1 MSNLTSRI
9 LSGIGLIILGI
20 FLIILSFYI
29 DESQWVTLMYG
40 VPSLIV
46 GIWLIFN
53 NKEDK
58 IEQIKG
64 AKK

>member
-1 MSNLTSRI
+1 MSNLTSRM
-9 LSGIGLIILGI
+9 LSGLGLIILGV
-20 FLIILSFYI
+20 FLVVLSWYSEQYFILFYGI
-29 DESQWVTLMYG
+29 
-40 VPSLIV
+40 PSLIL

>member
-1 MSNLTSRI
+1 MSNLTSRM
-9 LSGIGLIILGI
+9 LSGIVAIILGI
-20 FLIILSFYI
+20 FLIVLFFFI
-29 DESQWVTLMYG
+29 DEAQWVTLFYG
-40 VPSLIV
+40 VPILII

-53 NKEDK
+53 DKEDK